1 MKNNIVFRMAARCEA
16 AGRPNNEDNYQVDE
30 NLSDNKW
37 GFTTDKELSLSE
49 KGALLV
55 VCDGM
60 GGMNA
65 GEVASAIAVNT
76 IKKWFAAERLTDE
89 ILSNDK
95 LLLQYIQDAIQ
106 AADEAIK
113 QDSKQNPEHEGMG
126 STIVLAWLLGKKV
139 YVGWCG
145 DSRAY
150 RYNSKTGLVRLSHD
164 HSYVQELVDAGKL
177 TEELA
182 FDHPDSNIITR
193 SLGDPRG
200 KAQPDTRVFDLA
212 NEDIILLCSDGLC
225 GCLRD
230 KQIETVI
237 SNNQTSMLQLR
248 DALWQAD
255 EAAGWHDN
263 VTIVLAQI
271 ISGAMEMP
279 ASEKKMMSDSK
290 AKLIGKNRRLKIII
304 ACLVFLVVA
313 AIGAFGGLYLYKQG
327 RFSCSDTEVEVIKSE
342 SENEEIE
349 EVAIDPSVNNSTGT
363 NEVLE
368 NAESQQNSTQE
379 KSGADKELSS
389 NDSKKEKTPPVI
401 VEKDGETGDT
411 PPPTVQIVKSDS
423 VNVNK
428 GEDTDK
434 TVNNAKNDYKTEQT
448 HQVK

>member
-1 MKNNIVFRMAARCEA
+1 MENNIIFRMAARCEA

-37 GFTTDKELSLSE
+37 GFTADKELSLSE

-76 IKKWFAAERLTDE
+76 IKKWFDAERLTDE

-95 LLLQYIQDAIQ
+95 LRLQYIQDAIQ

-182 FDHPDSNIITR
+182 FDHPDNNIITR

-237 SNNQTSMLQLR
+237 SNNQTSMQQLR

-271 ISGAMEMP
+271 LSGAMEMP

-304 ACLVFLVVA
+304 TCLVLLIVIV
-313 AIGAFGGLYLYKQG
+313 IGVFGGLYLYKQG
-327 RFSCSDTEVEVIKSE
+327 RFSCSDTEVEVIKTE
-342 SENEEIE
+342 TENEEKE
-349 EVAIDPSVNNSTGT
+349 EEAIVPSDNDPAATPVSGNVELQQDSTHGK
-363 NEVLE
+363 
-368 NAESQQNSTQE
+368 AEMGVRSRTDST
-379 KSGADKELSS
+379 
-389 NDSKKEKTPPVI
+389 KKEDISVI
-401 VEKDGETGDT
+401 LEKYGETDDA
-411 PPPTVQIVKSDS
+411 PLHPVQIADSDS
-423 VNVNK
+423 INENK
-428 GEDTDK
+428 KEDTDK
-434 TVNNAKNDYKTEQT
+434 AADNAETIITE
-448 HQVK
+448 

>member
-1 MKNNIVFRMAARCEA
+1 MENNIIFRMAARCEA

-37 GFTTDKELSLSE
+37 GFTADKELSLSE

-76 IKKWFAAERLTDE
+76 IKKWFDAERLTDE

-95 LLLQYIQDAIQ
+95 LRLQYIQDAIQ

-126 STIVLAWLLGKKV
+126 STIVMAWLLGKKV
-139 YVGWCG
+139 YLGWCG

-182 FDHPDSNIITR
+182 FDHPDNNIITR

-237 SNNQTSMLQLR
+237 SNNQTSMQQLR

-271 ISGAMEMP
+271 LSGAMEMP

-304 ACLVFLVVA
+304 TCLVLLIVIV
-313 AIGAFGGLYLYKQG
+313 IGVFGGLYLYKQG
-327 RFSCSDTEVEVIKSE
+327 RFSCSDTEVEVIIT
-342 SENEEIE
+342 ENENEKKE
-349 EVAIDPSVNNSTGT
+349 KEAIDPSDNDSTAITAGT
-363 NEVLE
+363 NEISEHV
-368 NAESQQNSTQE
+368 ESQLNSMQG
-379 KSGADKELSS
+379 KSGTNEIPSS
-389 NDSKKEKTPPVI
+389 NDSTKEDSTSVI
-401 VEKDGETGDT
+401 VEKDGGIGDAVT
-411 PPPTVQIVKSDS
+411 PQVQTVTNDS
-423 VNVNK
+423 TIRDK

-434 TVNNAKNDYKTEQT
+434 AADNAIRS
-448 HQVK
+448 

>member
-1 MKNNIVFRMAARCEA
+1 MENNIIFRMAARCEA

-37 GFTTDKELSLSE
+37 GFTADKELSLSE

-76 IKKWFAAERLTDE
+76 IKKWFDAERLTDE

-95 LLLQYIQDAIQ
+95 LRLQYIQDAIQ

-182 FDHPDSNIITR
+182 FDHPDNNIITR

-237 SNNQTSMLQLR
+237 SNNQTSMQQLR

-271 ISGAMEMP
+271 LSGAMEMP

-304 ACLVFLVVA
+304 TCLVLLIVIV
-313 AIGAFGGLYLYKQG
+313 IGVFGGLYLYKQG
-327 RFSCSDTEVEVIKSE
+327 RFSCSDTEVEVIIT
-342 SENEEIE
+342 ENENEKKE
-349 EVAIDPSVNNSTGT
+349 EEATDPSDNDSKTTTGT
-363 NEVLE
+363 NEVSK
-368 NAESQQNSTQE
+368 NAESQQNSTQG
-379 KSGADKELSS
+379 KSGANKEPSS
-389 NDSKKEKTPPVI
+389 NDSTKEESTSVI
-401 VEKDGETGDT
+401 LEKDGGIGDADT
-411 PPPTVQIVKSDS
+411 PQVQTVTNDS
-423 VNVNK
+423 TMRDK

-434 TVNNAKNDYKTEQT
+434 AADNAHTIITE
-448 HQVK
+448 